1 MVLWRRGR
9 RSRLSVLLAAARCLV
24 RPPQLQLLMVLY
36 QEGVYHRAVVNIGG
50 LAVVRRGVVGRV

>member
-1 MVLWRRGR
+1 
-9 RSRLSVLLAAARCLV
+9 VLLAAARCLV